1 MKNSMIPIGKMAQ
14 LNHITIAT
22 LRLYDE
28 KGLLKPVYID
38 DKTGYRYYS
47 IEQNYRLDMIAY
59 MKELGMSLSEIKNL
73 LDSKDITKIESILIK
88 KNEQMHQELKELK
101 LRHDALERS
110 IKSIETFRKAPTPK
124 ILNIQFIDRRYI
136 FKKHCIKDFYK
147 GNISD
152 YEDVLLE
159 FKKEL
164 MDNDFRYIHT
174 YNIGTSI
181 KKENIL
187 SSKIIADDIF
197 IFVENQ
203 LFKERRDISIID
215 SGMYAC
221 IYTDKYDDEIEYAKK
236 LVQYCKDN
244 KYKIVGDYI
253 CEILTEFNI
262 FDNSKRNMFMRLQI
276 PIEF

>member
-1 MKNSMIPIGKMAQ
+1 MKSSMIPIGKMAQ

-28 KGLLKPVYID
+28 KGLLKPIYID
-38 DKTGYRYYS
+38 NKTGYRYYS
-47 IEQNYRLDMIAY
+47 IEQNSRLDMILY
-59 MKELGMSLSEIKNL
+59 MKELGMSLVEIKTFLN
-73 LDSKDITKIESILIK
+73 SKDISKIESILIK
-88 KNEQMHQELKELK
+88 KNEQMHKEIKELK
-101 LRHDALERS
+101 LKHDALERS

-124 ILNIQFIDRRYI
+124 ITNIQFIDRRYV
-136 FKKHCIKDFYK
+136 FKKPCIKDFYK

-159 FKKEL
+159 FRKDL
-164 MDNDFRYIHT
+164 MNNDFNYIHT
-174 YNIGTSI
+174 YNVATSI

-187 SSKIIADDIF
+187 SSEIIASDIF

-203 LFKERRDISIID
+203 LYKSRNDISIID

-221 IYTDKYDDEIEYAKK
+221 VYIDKYDDEIEYAKK
-236 LVQYCKDN
+236 LIEYCKDN
-244 KYKIVGDYI
+244 NYKIVGDYI
-253 CEILTEFNI
+253 CEILTEFNV
-262 FDNSKRNMFMRLQI
+262 FDNLKRSMFMRLQI

>member
-1 MKNSMIPIGKMAQ
+1 MKSSMIPIGKMAQ

-28 KGLLKPVYID
+28 KGLLKPIYID
-38 DKTGYRYYS
+38 NKTGYRYYS
-47 IEQNYRLDMIAY
+47 IEQNSRLDMILY
-59 MKELGMSLSEIKNL
+59 MKELGMSLVEIKTFLN
-73 LDSKDITKIESILIK
+73 SKDISKIESILIK
-88 KNEQMHQELKELK
+88 KNEQMHKEIKELK
-101 LRHDALERS
+101 LKHDALERS

-124 ILNIQFIDRRYI
+124 ITNIQFIDRRYV
-136 FKKHCIKDFYK
+136 FKKPCIKDFYK

-159 FKKEL
+159 FRKDL
-164 MDNDFRYIHT
+164 MNNDFNYIHT
-174 YNIGTSI
+174 YNVATSI

-187 SSKIIADDIF
+187 SSEIIASDIF

-203 LFKERRDISIID
+203 LFKSRNDISIID

-221 IYTDKYDDEIEYAKK
+221 VYIDKYDDEIEYAKK
-236 LVQYCKDN
+236 LIEYCKDN
-244 KYKIVGDYI
+244 NYKIVGDYI
-253 CEILTEFNI
+253 CEILTEFNV
-262 FDNSKRNMFMRLQI
+262 FDNLKRSMFMRLQI